1 MKKNL
6 IIVGAIILVI
16 IAIVLISIS
25 MKPATTIKIA
35 QPEVR
40 KPGELL
46 PGEVRGVIGKG
57 ETMSPEDLA
66 NTAIV
71 VPVKK

>member
-6 IIVGAIILVI
+6 IIVGVIVLII
-16 IAIVLISIS
+16 IAIVLIS
-25 MKPATTIKIA
+25 MKPATTVKIA

-46 PGEVRGVIGKG
+46 PGEVRGVIGEG

>member
-16 IAIVLISIS
+16 IAIILIS

-46 PGEVRGVIGKG
+46 PGEVRGVIGEG
-57 ETMSPEDLA
+57 ETQSPEDMA
-66 NTAIV
+66 NPAKAV